1 MLNIIKSDLFRILRG
16 KAIYIIFIV
25 IILMNILSIVSMTTP
40 NIGIS
45 IGNSGIVD
53 INDTE
58 LLQRLSEAKSIG
70 EYRDIM
76 KSQGNYELDKAIIG
90 QNSNLYYF
98 FIAVV
103 VVVLCADFSNKS
115 IKNTLSS
122 AISKRKYYFSKL
134 ILIMGIGTVIVLFN
148 NYFSYF
154 LNIAVNGENFASSL
168 TDFTKLTFMQ
178 LPLLYGAISLL
189 LCFAF
194 VFRKTS
200 AFNTISIPFI
210 MVVQLIGMAIIIL
223 FKLKGDFFN
232 YEIQMALS
240 NLASNPSSDYILK
253 CILLGV
259 AYIIVFN
266 VIGYYAFKKS
276 EIK

>member
-16 KAIYIIFIV
+16 KAIYIIFLV
-25 IILMNILSIVSMTTP
+25 IIFLNVISVVLMQTP
-40 NIGIS
+40 NIGLS
-45 IGNSGIVD
+45 VGNSGIVD
-53 INDTE
+53 TSDTE
-58 LLQRLSEAKSIG
+58 LLQKLSEAKSIG

-76 KSQGNYELDKAIIG
+76 KAQGNYELDKSIIG

-98 FIAVV
+98 FIVVV
-103 VVVLCADFSNKS
+103 VVVLCTDFSNKS

-122 AISKRKYYFSKL
+122 AISKRKYYFAKL

-154 LNIAVNGENFASSL
+154 LNIAVNGENFASSV

-178 LPLLYGAISLL
+178 LPLLYGMISLL

-210 MVVQLIGMAIIIL
+210 MVVQLIGMIIINL

-232 YEIQMALS
+232 YEIQIALS
-240 NLASNPSSDYILK
+240 NLASNPSSDYIVK

-259 AYIIVFN
+259 VYIIVFN

>member
-103 VVVLCADFSNKS
+103 VVVLCADWG
-115 IKNTLSS
+115 
-122 AISKRKYYFSKL
+122 KRMPGRGQRTAGRVRRETTEGK
-134 ILIMGIGTVIVLFN
+134 
-148 NYFSYF
+148 
-154 LNIAVNGENFASSL
+154 
-168 TDFTKLTFMQ
+168 
-178 LPLLYGAISLL
+178 
-189 LCFAF
+189 
-194 VFRKTS
+194 
-200 AFNTISIPFI
+200 
-210 MVVQLIGMAIIIL
+210 
-223 FKLKGDFFN
+223 
-232 YEIQMALS
+232 
-240 NLASNPSSDYILK
+240 
-253 CILLGV
+253 
-259 AYIIVFN
+259 
-266 VIGYYAFKKS
+266 
-276 EIK
+276 